1 MVEGLFWFWWW
12 FLVRN
17 TRRVFFFS
25 LEGQTEGQNGGGQRA
40 VSVMVL
46 FTSGSIRSLY
56 RVLYSVRKS
65 RVVVV
70 VHL

>member
-1 MVEGLFWFWWW
+1 MRGCFGFGGGSWSGIHDAF
-12 FLVRN
+12 
-17 TRRVFFFS
+17 FFFS